1 MSSYAGISLPIRGLR
16 FSIMTATMAVAA
28 LAVVVVASMA
38 VLQGVRLGLLV
49 VLLVHM
55 AVPDLSGL
63 GKQDPILINIHND
76 DAACEVIYAIIDA
89 EHIFSELV
97 APFSYRT
104 CIISVEVQRSTDDRV
119 WAG

>member
-1 MSSYAGISLPIRGLR
+1 
-16 FSIMTATMAVAA
+16 MAVAA

-76 DAACEVIYAIIDA
+76 DAACQAIYATHSVA
-89 EHIFSELV
+89 EHIISELFV
-97 APFSYRT
+97 PFSYRT
-104 CIISVEVQRSTDDRV
+104 FIINVEVQRSTDDRV